1 MLSAQS
7 KLIQLLSELENYIQQ
22 IPEEKL
28 SQKPAPDKWSNKE
41 ILGHLVDSALNNLQR
56 FTEIQFTPRPY
67 VIRKYA
73 QDDLVRANDY
83 QHADTREILQLLIAL
98 NTRIIRV
105 MDQQT
110 EEMLA
115 YEIEIEKGQ
124 TEDLRFWNQDYVD
137 HFEHHLRQIK
147 KKAAPTMR
155 QPGTLNYV

>member
-1 MLSAQS
+1 MQTPQS
-7 KLIQLLSELENYIQQ
+7 KLSHLLTELENYIQQ
-22 IPEEKL
+22 STEEHL
-28 SQKPAPDKWSNKE
+28 SQKPASGKWSKKE

-56 FTEIQFTPRPY
+56 FTEILFMPRPY

-73 QDDLVRANDY
+73 QDDLVQANDY
-83 QHADTREILQLLIAL
+83 QHADTREMLQLLIAL
-98 NTRIIRV
+98 NTRILRV

-124 TEDLRFWNQDYVD
+124 IEDLRFWNQDYVD

-147 KKAAPTMR
+147 K
-155 QPGTLNYV
+155 